1 MSLYEVQKL
10 VQDVNRNPDA
20 RQRFLEKRESL
31 ADDYELTAEERVA
44 IIEFKIFDLYDMGV
58 HPLLLR
64 PFTIIHGISEPDY
77 LQAIR
82 GSD

>member
-31 ADDYELTAEERVA
+31 ATDYELTADELTAV
-44 IIEFKIFDLYDMGV
+44 IELKIYDLYDMGV

-64 PFTIIHGISEPDY
+64 PFPIIHGISEPDY
-77 LQAIR
+77 LEAIR
-82 GSD
+82 GVD

>member
-31 ADDYELTAEERVA
+31 ATDYELTADELTAV
-44 IIEFKIFDLYDMGV
+44 IELKIYDLYDMGV

-77 LQAIR
+77 LEAIR
-82 GSD
+82 GVD

>member
-20 RQRFLEKRESL
+20 RQQFLEKRESL
-31 ADDYELTAEERVA
+31 ATDYELTADELTAV
-44 IIEFKIFDLYDMGV
+44 IELKIYDLYDMGV

-64 PFTIIHGISEPDY
+64 PSTIIHGISEPDY
-77 LQAIR
+77 LEAIR
-82 GSD
+82 GVD

>member
-20 RQRFLEKRESL
+20 RQQFLEKRELL
-31 ADDYELTAEERVA
+31 ANDYELTVDELTAV
-44 IIEFKIFDLYDMGV
+44 IEFKIYDLYDMGV

-64 PFTIIHGISEPDY
+64 PFTIIHGISDPDY
-77 LQAIR
+77 LKAIR
-82 GSD
+82 GVD

>member
-10 VQDVNRNPDA
+10 VQSVNRNPDA

-31 ADDYELTAEERVA
+31 ADDYELTEEERTA
-44 IIEFKIFDLYDMGV
+44 LTDFNIYDLYEMGV

-64 PFTIIHGISEPDY
+64 PFTIIHGVSEPDY
-77 LQAIR
+77 LKAIR
-82 GSD
+82 GGT